1 MMKYIGAVLAFL
13 FLAFLVKVGF
23 ENTAKSSAKSARLE
37 CHKKSTV
44 FERVYD
50 EALMKKAQHALQ
62 QGNYELLSRVKKAHY
77 MESKLF
83 EYVDMKAVDRMVNEN
98 IAAYRDSEAKSDTPV
113 TIDYFVYENDKGDPG
128 KKTPK
133 SKLYA
138 GYLHFK
144 VMVEGERIYV
154 IQIDFMD
161 LKGKDIPSKV
171 ACAIRSIM
179 TATS

>member
-1 MMKYIGAVLAFL
+1 MKYIGAILAFI

-23 ENTAKSSAKSARLE
+23 ENTVKTGAKSARLE

-50 EALMKKAQHALQ
+50 QALMKEAQRALKR
-62 QGNYELLSRVKKAHY
+62 GNYELLSRAKKAQY
-77 MESKLF
+77 MESRLF
-83 EYVDMKAVDRMVNEN
+83 EYVDMKAMDQMVNEK
-98 IAAYRDSEAKSDTPV
+98 IATYKDSEAKSSTPV
-113 TIDYFVYENDKGDPG
+113 VIDYFVYENDKGDPG

-144 VMVEGERIYV
+144 MTVEGERVYV

-161 LKGKDIPSKV
+161 LKGKDIPEKV
-171 ACAIRSIM
+171 ECAIRSIM
-179 TATS
+179 TANS

>member
-1 MMKYIGAVLAFL
+1 MMKYIGAILAFI

-23 ENTAKSSAKSARLE
+23 ENMTKTGAKSARLE
-37 CHKKSTV
+37 CHKKGTV

-50 EALMKKAQHALQ
+50 EALMKEVQRALQ
-62 QGNYELLSRVKKAHY
+62 KGEYELLSRAKKAQY
-77 MESKLF
+77 MESRLF
-83 EYVDMKAVDRMVNEN
+83 GYVEMEAVDQMVNN
-98 IAAYRDSEAKSDTPV
+98 AIAAYRDPRAQSTISV

-144 VMVEGERIYV
+144 VTVEGERVYV

-161 LKGKDIPSKV
+161 LQGKDIPSKV
-171 ACAIRSIM
+171 ECAVKSIM
-179 TATS
+179 TAS